1 MIQLR
6 VKMLRVG
13 DVEDPEIYLGAVA
26 HDWLQ
31 SEHGKY
37 VKEKAKD
44 LMYHQAPLAN
54 DGYYGLALKNKEYVK
69 KIVSVSGK
77 KVEKVELSSGH
88 ILETW
93 DSIVKAAE
101 AESICKTKM
110 SRSIK
115 NKTIFTD
122 YFYRLKS
129 N

>member
-54 DGYYGLALKNKEYVK
+54 DGYYGFQYYITAAFEDEDAVIYKLKW
-69 KIVSVSGK
+69 
-77 KVEKVELSSGH
+77 GH
-88 ILETW
+88 V
-93 DSIVKAAE
+93 D
-101 AESICKTKM
+101 
-110 SRSIK
+110 
-115 NKTIFTD
+115 
-122 YFYRLKS
+122 
-129 N
+129 